1 MTRTWMMATLALCCA
16 QPACSSDEGACERI
30 IEACHDADD
39 GAGAAHD
46 CHDLAEDDD
55 ATDESCAEKEDDCLE
70 ACGH

>member
-1 MTRTWMMATLALCCA
+1 MTRTWRMATLALCCA

-46 CHDLAEDDD
+46 CHELAEGG